1 LIDLPFAQVIAVPSW
16 IDVQSLWITARDLA
30 GTLGLEMNRGL
41 LVRRN
46 RILKSLLDRILALI
60 CLLLSLPLIIAC
72 AILVWSVDHG
82 SPLFTQ
88 ERRGRDGNIIHIWKI
103 RTMYRNADA
112 RLRQHLQTH
121 VSAAEEWNN
130 FRKLHN
136 DPRILGAVGRF
147 LRTTSMDEL
156 PQLWNVLRGDMS
168 MVGPRP
174 FPDYH
179 LEVFDDSFREL
190 RTKVMPGLTGVWQIQ
205 GRSAVGIHEQ
215 REMDRYYILNWSIWM
230 DIDILARTVRAVV
243 GRKGAC

>member
-1 LIDLPFAQVIAVPSW
+1 
-16 IDVQSLWITARDLA
+16 
-30 GTLGLEMNRGL
+30 
-41 LVRRN
+41 
-46 RILKSLLDRILALI
+46 
-60 CLLLSLPLIIAC
+60 
-72 AILVWSVDHG
+72 
-82 SPLFTQ
+82 
-88 ERRGRDGNIIHIWKI
+88 
-103 RTMYRNADA
+103 
-112 RLRQHLQTH
+112 
-121 VSAAEEWNN
+121 
-130 FRKLHN
+130 
-136 DPRILGAVGRF
+136 
-147 LRTTSMDEL
+147 
-156 PQLWNVLRGDMS
+156 MS

>member
-1 LIDLPFAQVIAVPSW
+1 M
-16 IDVQSLWITARDLA
+16 QSLWITARDLA

-46 RILKSLLDRILALI
+46 RILKSLLDRVLALI
-60 CLLLSLPLIIAC
+60 CLLLTLPLIIAC
-72 AILVWSVDHG
+72 AVLVWSVDHG
-82 SPLFTQ
+82 SPFFNQ
-88 ERRGRDGNIIHIWKI
+88 ERRGRDGNFIHIWKI

-147 LRTTSMDEL
+147 LRTTSIDEL

-190 RTKVMPGLTGVWQIQ
+190 RTRVMPGLTGLWQIQ
-205 GRSAVGIHEQ
+205 GRSTVELHEQ

-230 DIDILARTVRAVV
+230 DIDILVRTVGAVV